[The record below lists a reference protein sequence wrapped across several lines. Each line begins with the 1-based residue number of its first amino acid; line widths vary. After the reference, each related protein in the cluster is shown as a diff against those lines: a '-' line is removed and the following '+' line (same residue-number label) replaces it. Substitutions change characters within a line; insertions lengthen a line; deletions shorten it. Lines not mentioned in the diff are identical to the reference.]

1 MSTDKTQNK
10 INITIYGKPNKR
22 VTNFIYL
29 GHKLTSSGDHE
40 ATLKHRIGLGWAAFQ
55 KHSTILKSKRVPTN
69 VKVRTYLLY
78 ILPVVLYGLD
88 CVTWNTSLSTQIEVF
103 QNHCMRFI
111 TGHRLIEKT
120 KITTL
125 RELTSLPPLFDKVKS
140 KTLKLFG
147 HIKRSSVG
155 LSKLCLEGMM
165 EGKRSRGR
173 PKRRWRDNILEW
185 TSSENW
191 ASINQLSLDRVL
203 WRNLSYVGSQSATSG
218 SRDT

>member
-1 MSTDKTQNK
+1 MAQN
-10 INITIYGKPNKR
+10 T
-22 VTNFIYL
+22 
-29 GHKLTSSGDHE
+29 
-40 ATLKHRIGLGWAAFQ
+40 TLKHRIGLGWAAFQ
-55 KHSTILKSKRVPTN
+55 KHSKILKSKRLPTN

-88 CVTWNTSLSTQIEVF
+88 CVTWNANLSANIEVF

-120 KITTL
+120 KISTL
-125 RELTSLPPLFDKVKS
+125 RELTSLPPLFDNIKS

-155 LSKLCLEGMM
+155 LSKLCLEGMIQ
-165 EGKRSRGR
+165 GKRSRGR
-173 PKRRWRDNILEW
+173 PKRRWRDNIFEW
-185 TSSENW
+185 TPAENW
-191 ASINQLSLDRVL
+191 TSINQLSLDRVL

-218 SRDT
+218 RSDP